1 MWRDRRRAHDPPW
14 CPTERRGALLSPL
27 PDAIAVQIV
36 SLLALREK
44 LRLSQVAC
52 SASWTLD
59 TAAAWDPL
67 VFSPEESGSLLR
79 YLDSQG
85 PRCPLPPAVA
95 GVTRAKWDLMDPD
108 PAPGLSI
115 RHDATEICSNG
126 QARQLSTAQAG
137 ASEPTRPHVL
147 DPLDELLRLLRCGWF
162 PSLVHVEV
170 SNIEPH
176 RMDDVFLLLRVLVFG
191 RFPHLRLSMVGGR
204 YELLASGGQPDP
216 APPSMGAREAAG
228 VSLARQPVE
237 AALFLDPATEFSGPE
252 IRFLQ
257 EQTAVFKAGSSF
269 HFAHEPLRTLSDAHV
284 RKHYGGLEDV
294 PAFASL
300 S

>member
-1 MWRDRRRAHDPPW
+1 MWRDRRAIADW
-14 CPTERRGALLSPL
+14 QGALLPPL
-27 PDAIAVQIV
+27 PEAIAVQV
-36 SLLALREK
+36 VGLLSIREK
-44 LRLSQVAC
+44 LQLSQVSG

-67 VFSPEESGSLLR
+67 VFTQEESGNLLR
-79 YLDSQG
+79 YLDRQG
-85 PRCPLPPAVA
+85 PLCPLPPAVA
-95 GVTRAKWDLMDPD
+95 RVTHAKWDLMDPD
-108 PAPGLSI
+108 PAPVVSI
-115 RHDATEICSNG
+115 RRNTTETCSNG
-126 QARQLSTAQAG
+126 KAQQHSTVQTCDFELS
-137 ASEPTRPHVL
+137 RPHVF

-170 SNIEPH
+170 SNIEPR

-191 RFPHLRLSMVGGR
+191 RFPHLRLSMAEGR
-204 YELLASGGQPDP
+204 YELLASSSQLDP
-216 APPSMGAREAAG
+216 ASPTMGAREAAG

-237 AALFLDPATEFSGPE
+237 AALFLDPATEFSAPE

-269 HFAHEPLRTLSDAHV
+269 HFAHEPLRTLSDALV
-284 RKHYGGLEDV
+284 RKHYAPLEDG
-294 PAFASL
+294 PALASL